1 MQSVR
6 SQAPAPTTNSPTAD
20 AHELPTFLDH
30 VHELRRR
37 LFWVVGIVLIASS
50 VAYSFLGTILD
61 VLMRPLGDERLFYL
75 TPGGGL
81 SFSFKLCAL
90 VGIIV
95 AVPFIMYHLYRFLEP
110 LMVSWRRSA
119 LFYIGLSTLL
129 ATSGVLF
136 AYYVSLPAAIKFLT
150 GFSVEHI
157 QAMLTADSYLSFVAT
172 YLLGAA
178 LLFQI
183 PLLLLI
189 INTMT
194 PLKPSKL
201 MKLQKYVIVG
211 AFIIGA
217 MISPTPDIMNQA
229 FLAVPIIAMYQL
241 GIFMVWLQNG
251 ARARKQARM
260 DARAGAR
267 QQASQ
272 AVPVP
277 PSLLQEFAVQQQAK
291 REEAAR
297 QAAEMAALQKK
308 RSGAPQLQ
316 RPQPRLQ
323 TTAQQRPQP
332 ALQRV
337 LPKPARTFSDISPR
351 PRPTI
356 ARQPIRSTTPVAK
369 PLPQQIIARPV
380 ARQAPQLAVPTRS
393 IDGFGPY
400 RPANIAATS

>member
-6 SQAPAPTTNSPTAD
+6 SQAPAQTTNSPVPAD

-37 LFWVVGIVLIASS
+37 LFWVVGIVLVASS

-61 VLMRPLGDERLFYL
+61 ILTRPLGDERLFYL

-90 VGIIV
+90 VGIII
-95 AVPFIMYHLYRFLEP
+95 AVPFVMYHLYRFLEP

-136 AYYVSLPAAIKFLT
+136 AYFVSLPAAIKFLT
-150 GFSVEHI
+150 GFSVDHI

-241 GIFMVWLQNG
+241 GVMMVWLQNG

-260 DARAGAR
+260 DARAGVQ
-267 QQASQ
+267 QQAPQ

-277 PSLLQEFAVQQQAK
+277 PSLIQEFAVQQQAK

-308 RSGAPQLQ
+308 RAGAPQLQ
-316 RPQPRLQ
+316 RPQPRMHVPQ
-323 TTAQQRPQP
+323 SRPKP
-332 ALQRV
+332 ALQRAS
-337 LPKPARTFSDISPR
+337 PAPMRVFSDIAPR
-351 PRPTI
+351 SQASI
-356 ARQPIRSTTPVAK
+356 RQPMRRPAPAPKPVPQPVA
-369 PLPQQIIARPV
+369 ARPV
-380 ARQAPQLAVPTRS
+380 VVRPAPRLAVPVRS
-393 IDGFGPY
+393 IDGFAPY
-400 RPANIAATS
+400 RPANIAAAS